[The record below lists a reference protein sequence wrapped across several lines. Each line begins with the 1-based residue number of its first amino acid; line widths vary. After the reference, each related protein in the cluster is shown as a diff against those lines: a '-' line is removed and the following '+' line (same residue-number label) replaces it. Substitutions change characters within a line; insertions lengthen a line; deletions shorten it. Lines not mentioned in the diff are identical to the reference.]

1 MQEQTSPMRA
11 AIDIGSN
18 TIHVVV
24 ARCTADDLDIVADEV
39 EMIRIGE
46 SVTATG
52 EISAEKR
59 DDTIAV
65 LHKYKSL
72 AEQHAAR
79 PVLVVATEAI
89 RQAKNSAEF
98 LDDVKR
104 ETGLEVQIING
115 NVEAVLTFYGATYE
129 LYREQNPPAQ
139 VGVLDL
145 GGGSMELVM
154 AKNKQIAWQT
164 SIPIGSGWLHDRY
177 LPSNPPTYNELAVA
191 RTFLSTY
198 FQGMRLKRNPPV
210 LIVTGGSAN
219 SLLYLARNAF
229 GLEPSEMCLT
239 RDDLVRCEG
248 LLSALP
254 AEEVA
259 ERYKQPVKR
268 ACVLPAGA
276 LVIRSVMERLHL
288 DEIRISP
295 HGIREGALLAYTRY
309 GEQWLHRIEEEAEV
323 AVQQKKANG
332 STGVAA
338 QEEQH
343 EESFAQAGRR
353 MLKERMHKLL
363 EWQDEVL
370 KQDDIEAVHKM
381 RVASRRLRA
390 TLDAFESACEPKQFK
405 KVYRHVKKVADI
417 LGKARDT
424 DVMIQNLQQQLEHLP
439 SEERAGT
446 QWLIDRLHDYRQQHQ
461 QVLEAFF
468 EKEFDENSLKQEIDA
483 CLPEGGPH
491 NGKG

>member
-1 MQEQTSPMRA
+1 MQEHILPMRA

-18 TIHVVV
+18 TIHIVV
-24 ARCTADDLDIVADEV
+24 ARCTPNDLDIVVDEV
-39 EMIRIGE
+39 EMVRIGE

-59 DDTIAV
+59 DETIAL

-72 AEQHAAR
+72 AEEHNAR
-79 PVLVVATEAI
+79 PILVVATEAI

-115 NVEAVLTFYGATYE
+115 SVEAMLTFYGTTYE
-129 LYREQNPPAQ
+129 LYKEPNPPAQ

-154 AKNKQIAWQT
+154 AKNKQITWQT

-177 LPSNPPTYNELAVA
+177 MPSNPPPYDELTVA
-191 RTFLSTY
+191 HKFLSTY
-198 FQGMRLKRNPPV
+198 FQGMRIKRYPPT

-229 GLEPSEMCLT
+229 GLDTTQTSLT
-239 RDDLVRCEG
+239 HDDLLHCEG

-254 AEEVA
+254 AEEIA
-259 ERYKQPVKR
+259 QRYEQPLKR
-268 ACVLPAGA
+268 ARVLPAGA
-276 LVIRSVMERLHL
+276 LVIRAVMERLQL
-288 DEIRISP
+288 EEIRISP

-309 GEQWLHRIEEEAEV
+309 GQQWLSRVEEEAE
-323 AVQQKKANG
+323 AIAQKKRNAAAN
-332 STGVAA
+332 AQ

-343 EESFAQAGRR
+343 EETFVETGHR
-353 MLKERMHKLL
+353 MLSERLHKLL
-363 EWQDEVL
+363 EWQDDVL

-390 TLDAFESACEPKQFK
+390 TLDAFESACKPKPFK
-405 KVYRHVKKVADI
+405 KVYRHITQVADI

-439 SEERAGT
+439 SEERVGT
-446 QWLIDRLHDYRQQHQ
+446 QWVIDRLSDYREQHQ
-461 QVLEAFF
+461 HVLEAFF
-468 EKEFDENSLKQEIDA
+468 EKKFDEDVLEQEIDA
-483 CLPEGGPH
+483 CLPEGGAH
-491 NGKG
+491 NGKS